1 MSNTTTKKPQAAK
14 PTKPGPK
21 PAPAKGTTKGTA
33 KPKASSATPTP
44 APKPKVKAPKPEPKS
59 LVEALATGQCVL
71 IKVRA
76 NGTKRSL
83 PYWPESSDQRVLAH
97 AAATMKADGK
107 TVEAIAK
114 EMKVSLATA
123 RRFLTGLALAQ
134 DVEAGKVDKA
144 WKPRT
149 TEVVVHTV
157 TAKA

>member
-1 MSNTTTKKPQAAK
+1 MTTTTAKKPSTRTA
-14 PTKPGPK
+14 K
-21 PAPAKGTTKGTA
+21 PAPAKPAPEAPKTPQAESAPKDEA
-33 KPKASSATPTP
+33 KVVSKPKAE
-44 APKPKVKAPKPEPKS
+44 KPPKPEPKT
-59 LVEALATGQCVL
+59 LIEALTTGQAVL

-83 PYWPESSDQRVLAH
+83 PYYVVGNDYRVLAE
-97 AAATMKADGK
+97 AAAKMRTNGD

-114 EMKVSLATA
+114 KMKVSLATA

-134 DVEAGKVDKA
+134 DVEAGKFDKA
-144 WKPRT
+144 WKPGT